1 MLQLKKNKKNLSQM
15 LQQKA
20 CHKCCSKRLVTNVA
34 AKGLSQMLQQIFV
47 TNAAVMFHTKSKFLE
62 LPPLER
68 AHF

>member
-1 MLQLKKNKKNLSQM
+1 MLQLKKKILVTNVATKGLSQM

-20 CHKCCSKRLVTNVA
+20 CHKCCSKRFVTNVA
-34 AKGLSQMLQQIFV
+34 ANISV